1 MNYKIYTSNYIE
13 CGIEKTEEEVDNDS
27 VFKTFSQAKAKYLE
41 ILRNQRDQW
50 RMEIDRAI
58 GLTKKQIN

>member
-1 MNYKIYTSNYIE
+1 MNYKIHTNNYVE

>member
-1 MNYKIYTSNYIE
+1 MNYKIYTSNYVE
-13 CGIEKTEEEVDNDS
+13 CGIEKTEDEVDGDS
-27 VFKTFSQAKAKYLE
+27 VFKTFGEAKSKYLE
-41 ILRNQRDQW
+41 ILRSQRDQW

>member
-41 ILRNQRDQW
+41 ILRNQRDHW

-58 GLTKKQIN
+58 GLTKKQIS

>member
-1 MNYKIYTSNYIE
+1 MNYKIHTSNYVE
-13 CGIEKTEEEVDNDS
+13 CGIEKTEDEIDNDT
-27 VFKTFSQAKAKYLE
+27 VFKTFSEAKNKYLE

-58 GLTKKQIN
+58 SLTKKQIH

>member
-1 MNYKIYTSNYIE
+1 MNSKIYTSNYVE
-13 CGIEKTEEEVDNDS
+13 CGIEKTEDEVDNDS
-27 VFKTFSQAKAKYLE
+27 VFKTFGEAKRKYLE
-41 ILRNQRDQW
+41 ILRSQRDQW

>member
-1 MNYKIYTSNYIE
+1 MNYKIYTSNYVE
-13 CGIEKTEEEVDNDS
+13 CGIEKTEDEVDNDS
-27 VFKTFSQAKAKYLE
+27 VFKTFGEAKRRYLE
-41 ILRNQRDQW
+41 ILRSQRDQW

>member
-1 MNYKIYTSNYIE
+1 MNYKIYTSNYVE
-13 CGIEKTEEEVDNDS
+13 CGIEKTEDEVDNDS
-27 VFKTFSQAKAKYLE
+27 VFKTFGEAKRKYLE
-41 ILRNQRDQW
+41 ILRSQRDQW

>member
-1 MNYKIYTSNYIE
+1 MNYKIYTSNYVE

>member
-58 GLTKKQIN
+58 RLTKKQIN